1 MLRSQPHVRVGFSAC
16 QSNAGRCV
24 GFLATLVCALTL
36 VGCSSQAGPGMVH
49 VQAGFEDDHASH
61 DSSDSVALPE
71 VRRELLSMMAIDQA
85 IREQGHQLR
94 GSSGHERQGES
105 SPIVIVSGDSGHH
118 GSDQSSAPHNHVH
131 GPEMRDVDQE
141 NTLKLKRIIEA
152 HGWPDASKV
161 GKEGALAAWLTA
173 QHADL
178 DSAFQRRC
186 LELMERSPKGAVPRS
201 HIAYLTDRVAVNE
214 GRPQRYGTQFT
225 LVDGKMVPQPIENLD
240 ELDERRAD
248 MGLQSMAEYTQ
259 HMEGRNH

>member
-1 MLRSQPHVRVGFSAC
+1 
-16 QSNAGRCV
+16 
-24 GFLATLVCALTL
+24 
-36 VGCSSQAGPGMVH
+36 
-49 VQAGFEDDHASH
+49 
-61 DSSDSVALPE
+61 
-71 VRRELLSMMAIDQA
+71 MMAIDQA
-85 IREQGHQLR
+85 IREQGHQLH
-94 GSSGHERQGES
+94 GSSGHEGQGES

-141 NTLKLKRIIEA
+141 NTLELKRIIEA

-161 GKEGALAAWLTA
+161 GTEGALAAWLTV

-178 DSAFQRRC
+178 DPAFQHRC
-186 LELMERSPKGAVPRS
+186 LELMERSPKGTVPRS

-214 GRPQRYGTQFT
+214 GRPQGYGTQFT

-248 MGLQSMAEYTQ
+248 MGLQSVAEYTQ
-259 HMEGRNH
+259 HMEGHNH